1 MIPGLRPVKRQYFW
15 AYTVMGSVLPYLP
28 VFLEGR
34 GLSMSQIGW
43 VLSLTG
49 VGIIVSP
56 VLTTLLA
63 DTRVQSRTLLGV
75 LFALTGGS
83 LAWLA
88 GVGGFWG
95 LMVAFGCYSVAFA
108 PVTSL
113 QDGMYFH
120 RRQELESAGGSPP
133 AYHSVRVWGTFG
145 FILPSLGLYLLLARG
160 YDTSI
165 AVWCAAGCAAVG
177 LANSLTL
184 PRQRRGG
191 AAGRKT
197 TEAAA
202 GGTGGAGAAGSENL
216 EDTAEP
222 AGPAEQ
228 PKGGGKLPTVAAWR
242 ALTAPRVRVFCIAT
256 FLLQLAA
263 AAYYG
268 FYPVYLTGP
277 VGIDERWIGLISN
290 LGVLVEVGFML
301 GCGWI
306 LRGIGM
312 RWLLVLGAGA
322 MALRF
327 VLLGVWPNVGVA
339 VGTQALH
346 GVMVLVI
353 HVAPPM
359 YIDRRARPAF
369 RNSIQ
374 GLYAMAVYGIGRI
387 LGNLLAGWVG
397 DESSLP
403 TMFLYAAGLCVVAAC
418 LLGLAFGDLEGD
430 RAADGRATR

>member
-1 MIPGLRPVKRQYFW
+1 MIPGLGPVKRQYFW

-28 VFLEGR
+28 VFLESR

-75 LFALTGGS
+75 LFGLTGGS

-88 GVGGFWG
+88 GVGGFWW
-95 LMVAFGCYSVAFA
+95 LLIAYGCYSVAFA
-108 PVTSL
+108 PMTSL

-120 RRQELESAGGSPP
+120 RRQELEAAGQSPP
-133 AYHSVRVWGTFG
+133 AYHAVRVWGTFG

-160 YDTSI
+160 FDTAI
-165 AVWCAAGCAAVG
+165 AVWCAAACAVVG
-177 LANSLTL
+177 LVNSLTL
-184 PRQRRGG
+184 PRQRRGPVVG
-191 AAGRKT
+191 D
-197 TEAAA
+197 
-202 GGTGGAGAAGSENL
+202 AGADEG
-216 EDTAEP
+216 
-222 AGPAEQ
+222 GPAER

-242 ALTAPRVRVFCIAT
+242 ALTAPRVRVFCLAT

-306 LRGIGM
+306 LRAVGM
-312 RWLLVLGAGA
+312 RWLLVVGAAA
-322 MALRF
+322 MAVRF
-327 VLLGVWPNVGVA
+327 MLLGLVPTVGVA
-339 VGTQALH
+339 VATQALH

-397 DESSLP
+397 DDASLP
-403 TMFLYAAGLCVVAAC
+403 TMFLYAAVLCAVAAGLF
-418 LLGLAFGDLEGD
+418 LLVFGDAEAD
-430 RAADGRATR
+430 RAADGRAA